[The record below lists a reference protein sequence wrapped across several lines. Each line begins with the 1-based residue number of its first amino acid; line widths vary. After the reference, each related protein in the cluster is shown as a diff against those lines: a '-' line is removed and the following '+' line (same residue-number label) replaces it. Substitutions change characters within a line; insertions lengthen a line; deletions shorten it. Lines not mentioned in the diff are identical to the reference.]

1 MPEQPISIFNKTSN
15 LKNWTIVDD
24 AVMGGKSSGHFKL
37 NEDGMGMFYGR
48 VSLDNNGGF
57 SSIQYRG
64 DSIDTQGYK
73 EIVLRIKGDGK
84 RYQFR
89 VKANLDDNHSYVS
102 YFTTTGEWQT
112 LIVKLK
118 DLFPRFRGRNLS
130 IPKFSGDAIEE
141 LGFLVANKKTE
152 EFTLLIEHI
161 GLQ

>member
-1 MPEQPISIFNKTSN
+1 MPAHTIFTFNKTSN
-15 LKNWTIVDD
+15 LEHWKVVDD

-37 NEDGMGMFYGR
+37 NQDGMGMFYGK

-57 SSIQYRG
+57 SSLRYRG
-64 DSIDTQGYK
+64 DSIDTQGFQ

-112 LIVKLK
+112 INMALK

-130 IPKFSGDAIEE
+130 IPKFSGEAIEE
-141 LGFLVANKKTE
+141 LGFLLANKKTE
-152 EFTLLIEHI
+152 NFTLLLESICF
-161 GLQ
+161 Q